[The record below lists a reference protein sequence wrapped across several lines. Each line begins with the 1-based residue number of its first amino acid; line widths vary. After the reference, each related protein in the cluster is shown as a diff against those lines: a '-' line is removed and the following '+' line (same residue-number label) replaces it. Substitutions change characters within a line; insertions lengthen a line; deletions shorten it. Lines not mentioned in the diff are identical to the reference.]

1 MPISTKTFN
10 AQSLAGFHKLTGQI
24 QEAQMRIASG
34 KKILRSSDS
43 PIAATN
49 ISAAKEQKILLD
61 RYSSNLDRAQYRLAL
76 TDQTLG
82 QAVTVMTRIFE
93 LSIQAVNDTYSTADR
108 ESIKAEIGQLK
119 KGMVELANKKDLTG
133 QSLFA
138 GYKVN
143 SNAFEIDKDGVVQF
157 IGDRGTHEVQVSESM
172 RIQTGID
179 GASAFMR
186 VQSDYGHE
194 STFEIIELV
203 ENQVESGTLAEGTL
217 DDISKAID
225 HISRQQTLIGAQLSK
240 ADMQADA
247 LGQRKLLLNENISD
261 LEDAD
266 IASIVTQMQSL
277 ITSRDAAQQAF
288 VNIGR
293 QSLFDF
299 MR

>member
-10 AQSLAGFHKLTGQI
+10 AQSLAGFHKMTGQI

-43 PIAATN
+43 PIDATN
-49 ISAAKEQKILLD
+49 ISAAKEQKVMLD
-61 RYSSNLDRAQYRLAL
+61 RFSSNLDRAQYRLAL
-76 TDQTLG
+76 TDETLG
-82 QAVTVMTRIFE
+82 QAVTIMTRIFE
-93 LSIQAVNDTYSTADR
+93 LSIQAVNDTYSSADR
-108 ESIKAEIGQLK
+108 QSIKAEIGELK

-138 GYKVN
+138 GFRVN

-157 IGDRGTHEVQVSESM
+157 VGDRGTHTVQISESM
-172 RIQTGID
+172 RLQTGVD

-186 VQSDYGHE
+186 VESDYGHD
-194 STFEIIELV
+194 SAFEIIEIV
-203 ENQVESGTLAEGTL
+203 ENQIMSGKLQEGTL
-217 DDISKAID
+217 DDISKAIE
-225 HISRQQTLIGAQLSK
+225 HITRQQTLIGASLSK
-240 ADMQADA
+240 GQMQAEA

-266 IASIVTQMQSL
+266 IASIVTEMQSM

-288 VNIGR
+288 VNVGR